1 MEPIL
6 GTKKR
11 IGSFE
16 NMENKKQELLMI
28 KEDDE
33 ISQNGLLDI
42 RYRRAGFKMGE
53 KKWALFSSL
62 EH

>member
-1 MEPIL
+1 MEPSL
-6 GTKKR
+6 GTKR

-33 ISQNGLLDI
+33 TSQNGLLDI
-42 RYRRAGFKMGE
+42 RYRRAGFKMAE
-53 KKWALFSSL
+53 KK
-62 EH
+62 

>member
-1 MEPIL
+1 MEPSL
-6 GTKKR
+6 GTKR

-33 ISQNGLLDI
+33 TSQNGLLDI
-42 RYRRAGFKMGE
+42 RYRKSRILNGREKM
-53 KKWALFSSL
+53 SSVQ
-62 EH
+62 